1 MDILLM
7 AIRKIKLVFLI
18 KLILYEKNEIMIRVT
33 IISKYIETSPVKSH
47 KSTNFDNES
56 NKDATDKEKKICC
69 ICCCTKIILDIAEK
83 Y

>member
-56 NKDATDKEKKICC
+56 NKDATDKEKKYAAFAAAQ
-69 ICCCTKIILDIAEK
+69 K
-83 Y
+83 